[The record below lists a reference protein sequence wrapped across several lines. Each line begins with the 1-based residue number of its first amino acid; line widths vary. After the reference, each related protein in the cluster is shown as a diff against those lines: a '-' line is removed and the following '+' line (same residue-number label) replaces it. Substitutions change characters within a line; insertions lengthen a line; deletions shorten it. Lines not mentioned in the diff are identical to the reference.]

1 MILSFVLYICS
12 ISLSSNCNI
21 RTEPKHMVFLSK
33 LLLLFQ
39 FCHFC
44 QTGSKPEVTA
54 TQNGTEVEL
63 KTACLN
69 PGCRKE
75 FIWHSQPI
83 ASGTKTAPGN
93 FILCMA
99 TLYSG
104 GSFTKEVQIFQQ
116 MGLSC
121 ISLNTFFTHQR
132 VTNVEYWYFATAND

>member
-63 KTACLN
+63 KTECLN
-69 PGCRKE
+69 PGCRTE

-99 TLYSG
+99 TLFSG